1 MTYDTKL
8 NTALTNPW
16 YYLPNASTWD
26 NFSEDYTTEYTWS
39 DFSELNNVDDAL
51 SPVLWFRI
59 RGSVAV
65 DDSRHYASSKA

>member
-1 MTYDTKL
+1 MTYDTNLQL

-51 SPVLWFRI
+51 SPGILWFLT

-65 DDSRHYASSKA
+65 DEEE